1 MKDVNPYQP
10 FLSGFVPRNN
20 RVPGIDEEPYE
31 KKGIKGIFSISVLA
45 LCGLLFLNGCTFFNL
60 DEKPQP
66 RLVMFV
72 GVDVSGSFLKG
83 KYFGDSM
90 DFLANY
96 LYAHLNGLGGLE
108 VPNALFVGSL
118 GGARPGQPKAFYP
131 IETFQNKSVTEIS
144 AKLKEIFPQDKPD
157 PYTDYNAFLDQISD
171 MVKDRKMV
179 LKPISVVMVSDGE
192 LDVPGKGG
200 RHDYRSIDFYPMEK
214 LSRNI
219 TVRLLYTNPTVGKM
233 WEDQIPRRRVK
244 VWTQD
249 AEVVTTWKDPK
260 IYRPDAPIDQQ
271 QKFFAWLKDNVD
283 FSVRMKRVD

>member
-1 MKDVNPYQP
+1 M
-10 FLSGFVPRNN
+10 
-20 RVPGIDEEPYE
+20 GI
-31 KKGIKGIFSISVLA
+31 GSLA
-45 LCGLLFLNGCTFFNL
+45 ILCLLFLNGCSFFDLN
-60 DEKPQP
+60 EKAQP

-72 GVDVSGSFLKG
+72 GVDVSGSFLNG
-83 KYFGDSM
+83 KYFDDSM
-90 DFLANY
+90 NFLANY

-144 AKLKEIFPQDKPD
+144 AKLKEIFPKEKPD

-192 LDVPGKGG
+192 LDVPGKNG

-219 TVRLLYTNPTVGKM
+219 T
-233 WEDQIPRRRVK
+233 
-244 VWTQD
+244 
-249 AEVVTTWKDPK
+249 
-260 IYRPDAPIDQQ
+260 
-271 QKFFAWLKDNVD
+271 
-283 FSVRMKRVD
+283 

>member
-1 MKDVNPYQP
+1 MNRSP
-10 FLSGFVPRNN
+10 FFGAALAGAGLLLLSGC
-20 RVPGIDEEPYE
+20 
-31 KKGIKGIFSISVLA
+31 S
-45 LCGLLFLNGCTFFNL
+45 FFNL
-60 DEKPQP
+60 NEAPQP
-66 RLVMFV
+66 RMVMFV

-83 KYFGDSM
+83 KYFDDSM
-90 DFLANY
+90 DFLSHY

-108 VPNALFVGSL
+108 VPKALFVGSL
-118 GGARPGQPKAFYP
+118 GGARPGEPKAFYP
-131 IETFQNKSVTEIS
+131 IETFQGKSIAEIDG
-144 AKLKEIFPQDKPD
+144 KLKEIFPKNKLD
-157 PYTDYNAFLDQISD
+157 PYTDYNAFLDQVSD

-192 LDVPGKGG
+192 LDVPGKNG

-219 TVRLLYTNPTVGKM
+219 TVRLLYTSPTVGKK

-260 IYRPDAPIDQQ
+260 IFRPDAPIDKQD
-271 QKFFAWLKDNVD
+271 KFFAWLKDNVD